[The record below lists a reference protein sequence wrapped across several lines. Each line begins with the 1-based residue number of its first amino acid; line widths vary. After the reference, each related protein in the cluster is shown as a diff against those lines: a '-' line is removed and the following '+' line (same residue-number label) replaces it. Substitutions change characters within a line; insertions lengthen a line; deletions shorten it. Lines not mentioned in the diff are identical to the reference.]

1 MSFPVVVTGNTTDPN
16 FAVSSFLAP
25 PAPSIAVV
33 PTNFTG
39 CVVDCSGTLAA
50 VGSYGSGQVAIYDLS
65 NPAAPQLQGTVP
77 STISAIG
84 ALSLDGNNLL
94 VGELNGSSLVLID
107 ISTISSPQYTTPATN
122 PNYGS
127 ISAVVLKGPTAIVCG
142 PGGFGVLNIGT
153 MATAFY
159 PSPISAGI
167 GNPFVPG
174 TCDFDGSTAVFA
186 DSGSDNIFVFSIS
199 GGNASYQ
206 AASTTGLNP
215 PGLSIAILGNQTA
228 VGQITSPLVWLG
240 GITLGVPVSTTESLA
255 PGAGVGGIG
264 ASGVG
269 ALKFLAGQPYL
280 AVGTNNGV
288 SLFSPASSGWPSVT
302 AATPI
307 GWDNANLA
315 PTTLG
320 FTVVPVPQGCI
331 NALKQFLGNPLKG
344 WS

>member
-1 MSFPVVVTGNTTDPN
+1 MSFPVVVTGNTTDPQ
-16 FAVSSFLAP
+16 FAVSSFLAL
-25 PAPSIAVV
+25 PAPSRTMVE
-33 PTNFTG
+33 TNFTG

-65 NPAAPQLQGTVP
+65 DPASPQLQGTVP

-84 ALSLDGNNLL
+84 ALSLDGTNLL
-94 VGELNGSSLVLID
+94 VGELNGSSLVLIN
-107 ISTISSPQYTTPATN
+107 ISNISSPQYATPATN

-127 ISAVVLKGPTAIVCG
+127 ISAVVLKGSTAVVCG

-186 DSGSDNIFVFSIS
+186 DSGSDNIFVYSIS
-199 GGNASYQ
+199 GGDASYQ
-206 AASTTGLNP
+206 AAGNTGLNP
-215 PGLSIAILGNQTA
+215 PVSIAVLGNQIA
-228 VGQITSPLVWLG
+228 VGSIRSNLVWLDG
-240 GITLGVPVSTTESLA
+240 TTLGSPATTVSVA
-255 PGAGVGGIG
+255 PG

-269 ALKFLAGQPYL
+269 AIKFLKGQPFL

-288 SLFSPASSGWPSVT
+288 SLFSNSGWPSIA
-302 AATPI
+302 AATPV
-307 GWDNANLA
+307 GWGKHNLT

-331 NALKQFLGNPLKG
+331 NLLLQFLRNPFG
-344 WS
+344 G